1 MHKYF
6 ITYEKER
13 SFYAYRNSSNVTALK
28 TKEIEGI
35 LEYIAKSSIL
45 DLREIGENALEI
57 IFAGNVSIMIDDIRV
72 FEYNNNQF
80 DSYIKNLQKRITTY
94 SERKAIESYN
104 QKLPHGYKPRV
115 NRHKKRKG
123 RVIATGLS
131 LVVLINLGLALNKE
145 LSKSDKQEFKKYEI
159 SYELPKAQMP
169 SYIPDEVEI
178 NTPEINLNEN
188 IELAFEDRTES
199 GKLEETI
206 LYCGNEIKYYS
217 ERYGLPYEVCCA
229 QITQERDTKEGWM
242 NNNPCQITYDL
253 FVGRKMHIPVY
264 DESGFTGEY
273 DDFTITKE
281 MLDTKE
287 GNIMVAIAYDRICVD
302 KFESLSTGVYSY
314 NQGEYALNLAC
325 DEYELDI
332 NDYKGDSKT
341 LEAKSLID
349 KYFQEKNELRGKSE
363 AKHGDPLYLEHVFS
377 YLPLDQGTRE
387 ISYYIKD
394 KLITVDLTNINVYN
408 NEFTRG

>member
-13 SFYAYRNSSNVTALK
+13 SFYAYQNSSNVTALK

-35 LEYIAKSSIL
+35 LEYTAKSSVI
-45 DLREIGENALEI
+45 DIREIGETALEI
-57 IFAGNVSIMIDDIRV
+57 IFTGNVSITIDDIRV
-72 FEYNNNQF
+72 FEYNNNRF
-80 DSYIKNLQKRITTY
+80 DSYIKNLQKRIIAY
-94 SERKAIESYN
+94 NERKSIESYTK
-104 QKLPHGYKPRV
+104 KLPHGYKPRV

-131 LVVLINLGLALNKE
+131 LVVLINLGLALHKEINKNE
-145 LSKSDKQEFKKYEI
+145 KVEINGYEI

-169 SYIPDEVEI
+169 SYMPEQVEI
-178 NTPEINLNEN
+178 NTPEVIQNEN

-199 GKLEETI
+199 GKLEDTI

-253 FVGRKMHIPVY
+253 FIDRKMHIPVY
-264 DESGFTGEY
+264 DENGFTGEY

-287 GNIMVAIAYDRICVD
+287 GNIMVAMAYNRICVD
-302 KFESLSTGVYSY
+302 KFNSLFTGTYSY
-314 NQGEYALNLAC
+314 NQGEFALNLAC
-325 DEYELDI
+325 EYYGLNID
-332 NDYKGDSKT
+332 DYKGDKMA
-341 LEAKSLID
+341 LEARNLID
-349 KYFQEKNELRGKSE
+349 KYFQEKNELRGKPD

-377 YLPLDQGTRE
+377 YLPLEQGKRE

-394 KLITVDLTNINVYN
+394 ELITVDLTNTNVYN